1 MPSPVE
7 SLGHLL
13 RRQAQRLGERP
24 LLRFEGQEL
33 SFAAVERLTN
43 RVAQLLTSKGVR
55 RGDRVAVMLP
65 NGLDFP
71 LAWLSI
77 AKVGAVM
84 VPINVQYKV
93 HDLGFA
99 LGDSGVE
106 LALADPSLVPAMEAV
121 RSTAPA
127 LREVIGVPPGTLAG
141 VGSGPLSEQLNRLP
155 PDFAL
160 PDLSPDA
167 LLNIQYTSGTTGEPK
182 GCMLTHE
189 YWMLLGQR
197 SWEFS
202 RLVAD
207 DIALTAQPFYY
218 MDPQWNVAMCLHGG
232 IPLVI
237 LPRFSAS
244 TFWRSVKESG
254 ATFFYLLGTMPLF
267 LLKQPPDPRVERE
280 HRVKFIACS
289 GIIPQLHG
297 EYESRWGVPWRE
309 AYGTTESGVDLV
321 VPIDDASCVGT
332 GAMGVPVTG
341 KEARVIDAT
350 GADVPDGEVGELIV
364 RGKPMML
371 GYWNR
376 PEATAEKIKN
386 GWLHTGDLVVRD
398 ARGYYH
404 IVGRLKDMI
413 RRGGENIS
421 AAEVES
427 VLAEHPSVRAAAVVP
442 VPDELRG
449 EEVKAFI
456 QLQPNA
462 TQAPVLPETI
472 LGFVRERLAAFKVP
486 RYVEYIDEFPRTPSE
501 RVEKHKLLALR
512 VDQRVGAYDASVGA
526 WR

>member
-1 MPSPVE
+1 
-7 SLGHLL
+7 
-13 RRQAQRLGERP
+13 
-24 LLRFEGQEL
+24 
-33 SFAAVERLTN
+33 
-43 RVAQLLTSKGVR
+43 
-55 RGDRVAVMLP
+55 
-65 NGLDFP
+65 
-71 LAWLSI
+71 
-77 AKVGAVM
+77 
-84 VPINVQYKV
+84 
-93 HDLGFA
+93 
-99 LGDSGVE
+99 
-106 LALADPSLVPAMEAV
+106 
-121 RSTAPA
+121 
-127 LREVIGVPPGTLAG
+127 
-141 VGSGPLSEQLNRLP
+141 
-155 PDFAL
+155 
-160 PDLSPDA
+160 
-167 LLNIQYTSGTTGEPK
+167 
-182 GCMLTHE
+182 MLTHE

-202 RLVAD
+202 RLSEGDV
-207 DIALTAQPFYY
+207 ALTAQPFYY

-267 LLKQPPDPRVERE
+267 LLKQRPDPTVERE
-280 HRVKFIACS
+280 HHVRFIACS
-289 GIIPQLHG
+289 GIIPQLHA
-297 EYESRWGVPWRE
+297 EYESRWGAPWRE

-321 VPIDDASCVGT
+321 VPLEDASCVGS
-332 GAMGVPVTG
+332 GAMGAPVTG
-341 KEARVIDAT
+341 KEARVIDAA
-350 GADVPDGEVGELIV
+350 GEEVPDGDVGELVV

-376 PEATAEKIKN
+376 PEATAEKIRD

-398 ARGYYH
+398 TRGYYH

-421 AAEVES
+421 AAEVEG
-427 VLAEHPSVRAAAVVP
+427 VLAEHPAVRAAAVVP

-456 QLQPNA
+456 QLQPDVGRD
-462 TQAPVLPETI
+462 PIPPEEI
-472 LGFVRERLAAFKVP
+472 LRFIRERLAAFKVP

-512 VDQRVGAYDASVGA
+512 ADQRTGAYDASVGA